1 MSDVHRHSEGQELQE
16 KSLNIPCPSGP
27 PIPAILTTPPATPNT
42 AVILCHGFLSDKHS
56 RTNRR
61 LTELLVPK
69 GIATLRFD
77 WYGMGELRK
86 HFFHLSLSRCL
97 DQLTT
102 LLAFLQAQEFRS
114 IGMVGSSFGGFMA
127 ILAAARFHTLKALGL
142 KCPVV
147 DFPESL
153 RLEFGDQAMME
164 WQKHHVIPNILGGQT
179 PIPLHYTFYEECL
192 HEDAFASAARI
203 AIPTQ
208 VVHGAQDTLIPRHQ
222 IDRLMKALNGPKKLH
237 MLPDA
242 DHQFGRPEDF
252 RVMTTL
258 LAHWMIDHLTDGPQ
272 ESETVIS

>member
-1 MSDVHRHSEGQELQE
+1 MSDVHTHSERPEFGEL
-16 KSLNIPCPSGP
+16 SLKIPCPSGP
-27 PIPAILTTPPATPNT
+27 PIPTILTTPPATSNT

-61 LTELLVPK
+61 LTDLLVPE

-77 WYGMGELRK
+77 WYGMGELRE

-102 LLAFLQAQEFRS
+102 LLAFLQAQEFHS

-127 ILAAARFHTLKALGL
+127 ILAAARFPILKALGL
-142 KCPVV
+142 KCPVL

-153 RLEFGDQAMME
+153 RLEFGEQAMMQ
-164 WQKHHVIPNILGGQT
+164 WQKHHVIPNILGGQD
-179 PIPLHYTFYEECL
+179 PIPLQYTFYEECF
-192 HEDAFASAARI
+192 HEDAYASAGRI
-203 AIPTQ
+203 SIPTQ
-208 VVHGAQDTLIPRHQ
+208 VVHGGHDTLIPRHQ
-222 IDRLMKALNGPKKLH
+222 IDKLMKILNGPKQLH
-237 MLPDA
+237 ILPDA

-258 LAHWMIDHLTDGPQ
+258 LAHWMIDHLLDRPQ
-272 ESETVIS
+272 EQENVIL